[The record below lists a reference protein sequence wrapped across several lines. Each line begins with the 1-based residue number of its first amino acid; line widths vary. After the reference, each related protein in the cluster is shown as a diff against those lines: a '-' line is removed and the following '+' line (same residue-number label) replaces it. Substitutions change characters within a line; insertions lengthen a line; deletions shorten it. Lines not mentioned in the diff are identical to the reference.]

1 MKFGPG
7 NFYITEGIKGKTGMK
22 IIVDFRPTSR
32 CISETMRDN
41 CNVWPLWN
49 RKQVRLILNGAIKLV
64 HTVPWPHHPNKDV

>member
-22 IIVDFRPTSR
+22 IIADFRPTSR

-49 RKQVRLILNGAIKLV
+49 RKQV
-64 HTVPWPHHPNKDV
+64 